1 MENEG
6 SVTVRPP
13 RGLETILL
21 VEDAEALRLLVREM
35 LEGAGYRVMDA
46 EGPEKAI
53 ALVESTSGA
62 IDLVLTDMV
71 MPRMSGQELAR
82 HIATLKPGIRVVFMS
97 GSLEQVMGNQ
107 GNLEPGPLFLQKPFT
122 MDALMRTIRRALD
135 SDPLA
140 SRSGA

>member
-13 RGLETILL
+13 GSLQTILL

-46 EGPEKAI
+46 DAPDKAI

-71 MPRMSGQELAR
+71 LPRMNGQELAR
-82 HIATLKPGIRVVFMS
+82 RIATLKPGIRVVFMS
-97 GSLEQVMGNQ
+97 GSLEQVVGHQ
-107 GNLEPGPLFLQKPFT
+107 GNLEPGALFLQKPFT

-135 SDPLA
+135 EE
-140 SRSGA
+140 RS